1 MRRIGMLTPSAN
13 TSLEP
18 VTSAIIG
25 SIPDC
30 SVHFSRFRVTRVG
43 LDADAMAQFE
53 VRHLLE
59 AARLLAD
66 GDMNVI
72 AWNGSS
78 GSWLP
83 DGKAIDTKLCDS
95 IQRET
100 GIPATTMTFAVW
112 DALRKFGIRRY
123 SLVTPFTDEETQ
135 QIVRNYENE
144 GFACSRFVN
153 LPFKTTL
160 ERGRATE
167 HQIRELIRAAA
178 YPGVD
183 GIAVICT
190 NLRAAPLVDDL
201 ERELGVPIVDSIAAT
216 TWKALEMVGSDQGM
230 DGWGRLLRERRHVSE
245 TGA

>member
-25 SIPDC
+25 SVPDC
-30 SVHFSRFRVTRVG
+30 SVHYSRFRVTRIG
-43 LDADAMAQFE
+43 LDADAMAQFDT
-53 VRHLLE
+53 RHLIE

-66 GDMNVI
+66 AAMDVI

-83 DGKAIDTKLCDS
+83 NGKALDANLCDA
-95 IQRET
+95 IQGET
-100 GIPATTMTFAVW
+100 AIRATTMTFAVW
-112 DALRKFGIRRY
+112 DAFRALGIRRY
-123 SLVTPFTDEETQ
+123 SLVTPFTDDETR
-135 QIVRNYENE
+135 QIVRNYEEE
-144 GFACSRFVN
+144 GFNCLHFVN

-167 HQIRELIRAAA
+167 RQIGELIRSAA
-178 YPGVD
+178 YPGAD

-190 NLRAAPLVDDL
+190 NLKAAPLLDEL

-216 TWKALEMVGSDQGM
+216 AWKSLEMVGNDRPVT
-230 DGWGRLLRERRHVSE
+230 GWGRLLYERRHVSE